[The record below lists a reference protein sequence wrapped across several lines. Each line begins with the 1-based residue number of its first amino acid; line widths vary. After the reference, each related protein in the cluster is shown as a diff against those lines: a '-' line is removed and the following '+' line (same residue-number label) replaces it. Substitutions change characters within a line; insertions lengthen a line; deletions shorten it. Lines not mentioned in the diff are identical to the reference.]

1 MSIGKNSIARA
12 AVANSATPKTTAQ
25 NFKKDNI
32 QIKSFKTDEIK
43 VLNTADSYAETDLEP
58 LKKSIEKKGVLLP
71 LLVAVTPENNVWLI
85 DGYRR
90 YYAAKSLDIKQI
102 DAVVAAV
109 KNKNEVNRLYKEI
122 KSAKQNKKPDDIR
135 EEKFKV
141 LAVVDHDLPAYLL

>member
-25 NFKKDNI
+25 NFEKDSI

-43 VLNTADSYAETDLEP
+43 ILKTADSYDETDLEP
-58 LKKSIEKKGVLLP
+58 LKKSIEKRGVLLP
-71 LLVAVTPENNVWLI
+71 LLVAVTPKNNVWLI

-109 KNKNEVNRLYKEI
+109 ENKNEVNRLYKEI

>member
-25 NFKKDNI
+25 NFEKDSI

-43 VLNTADSYAETDLEP
+43 ILKTADSYAETDLEP
-58 LKKSIEKKGVLLP
+58 LKKSIEKRGVLLP

-109 KNKNEVNRLYKEI
+109 ENKNEVNRLYKEI

>member
-25 NFKKDNI
+25 NFEKDSI

-43 VLNTADSYAETDLEP
+43 ILKTADSYTETDLEP
-58 LKKSIEKKGVLLP
+58 LKKSIEKRGVLLP

-109 KNKNEVNRLYKEI
+109 ENKNEVNRLYKEI

>member
-25 NFKKDNI
+25 NFEKDSI

-102 DAVVAAV
+102 DAVVALV

>member
-1 MSIGKNSIARA
+1 MSIGKNSIASA

-25 NFKKDNI
+25 NFEKDSI

-43 VLNTADSYAETDLEP
+43 ILKTADSYTETDLEP
-58 LKKSIEKKGVLLP
+58 LKKSIEKRGVLLP

-109 KNKNEVNRLYKEI
+109 ENKNEVNRLYKEI

>member
-25 NFKKDNI
+25 NFEKDSI

-43 VLNTADSYAETDLEP
+43 ILKTADSYTETDLEP
-58 LKKSIEKKGVLLP
+58 LKKSIEKRGVLLP

-85 DGYRR
+85 DGYCR

-109 KNKNEVNRLYKEI
+109 ENKNEVNRLYKEI

>member
-25 NFKKDNI
+25 NFEKDSI

-43 VLNTADSYAETDLEP
+43 ILKTADSYDETDLEP
-58 LKKSIEKKGVLLP
+58 LKKSIEKRGVLLP
-71 LLVAVTPENNVWLI
+71 LLVAVTPKNNVWLI

-109 KNKNEVNRLYKEI
+109 ENKNEVNRLYKEI

-135 EEKFKV
+135 EEEFKV